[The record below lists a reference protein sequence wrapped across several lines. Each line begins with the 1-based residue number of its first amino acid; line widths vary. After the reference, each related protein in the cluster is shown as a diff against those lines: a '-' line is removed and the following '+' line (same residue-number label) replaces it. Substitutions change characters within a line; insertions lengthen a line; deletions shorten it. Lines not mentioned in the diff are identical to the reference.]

1 MKRKEDL
8 RVKKTK
14 LNLYNGLVKLMEEKP
29 FEDIKVT
36 DICNKALVN
45 RSTFYDHFND
55 KYELFESY
63 VKYIGELCDDKINLK
78 VSVDNLNDL
87 YIEYIKLLLDEIESN
102 CDLYKVIFKN
112 NYNSVIK
119 KSLIDI
125 FTENIVNTLKKV
137 YKFKDTNTLK
147 FGVYFYVSGAIDLIE
162 YGFYNDL
169 PFEKDNIINL
179 FNQIIPKFNK
189 ELNTNNF

>member
-8 RVKKTK
+8 RVRKTK

-63 VKYIGELCDDKINLK
+63 VKYIGELCDEKINIK
-78 VSVDNLNDL
+78 ISAENFNEL
-87 YIEYIKLLLDEIESN
+87 YIEYIKLLLDEIETN
-102 CDLYKVIFKN
+102 FELYKVVFKN

-119 KSLIDI
+119 KSLVEI
-125 FTENIVNTLKKV
+125 FTNNIVNLLEKE
-137 YKFKDTNTLK
+137 YKFKDNYTLK
-147 FGVYFYVSGAIDLIE
+147 LGVYFYVSGAIDLIE
-162 YGFYNDL
+162 FGFYNNL
-169 PFEKDNIINL
+169 PFEKDIIIDL
-179 FNQIIPKFNK
+179 FYKIIPKFDK
-189 ELNTNNF
+189 EININ

>member
-63 VKYIGELCDDKINLK
+63 VKYIGELCDEKINLK
-78 VSVDNLNDL
+78 VSADNLNDF
-87 YIEYIKLLLDEIESN
+87 YIEYIKLLLNEIESN
-102 CDLYKVIFKN
+102 FELYKVVFKN

-125 FTENIVNTLKKV
+125 FTENIVNTLLKE
-137 YKFKDTNTLK
+137 YKFKDSYILK
-147 FGVYFYVSGAIDLIE
+147 LGVYFYVSGAIDLIE
-162 YGFYNDL
+162 YGFYEDL
-169 PFEKDNIINL
+169 PFDKEIIINL
-179 FNQIIPKFNK
+179 FNSIIPKFEKNLK
-189 ELNTNNF
+189 FE

>member
-63 VKYIGELCDDKINLK
+63 VKYIGELCDEKINLK
-78 VSVDNLNDL
+78 VSADNLNDL
-87 YIEYIKLLLDEIESN
+87 YIEYIKLLVDEIESN
-102 CDLYKVIFKN
+102 FEFYKVVFKN

-125 FTENIVNTLKKV
+125 FTEKIVNTLLKE
-137 YKFKDTNTLK
+137 YKFADSYILK
-147 FGVYFYVSGAIDLIE
+147 LGVYFYVSGAIDLIE

-169 PFEKDNIINL
+169 PFDKKIIINL
-179 FNQIIPKFNK
+179 FNRIIPKFDK
-189 ELNTNNF
+189 ELKN

>member
-63 VKYIGELCDDKINLK
+63 VKYIGELCDEKINLK
-78 VSVDNLNDL
+78 VSADNLNDL
-87 YIEYIKLLLDEIESN
+87 YIEYIKLLVDEIESN
-102 CDLYKVIFKN
+102 FEFYKVVFKN

-125 FTENIVNTLKKV
+125 FTEKIVNTLLKE
-137 YKFKDTNTLK
+137 YKFADSYILK
-147 FGVYFYVSGAIDLIE
+147 LGVYFYVSGAIDLIE

-169 PFEKDNIINL
+169 PFDKKLIINL
-179 FNQIIPKFNK
+179 FNRIIPKFDK
-189 ELNTNNF
+189 ELKN